1 MDGAIKERKIKI
13 MLSPE
18 YLSLI
23 IAALGFLASVYYS
36 GKKSKEGDV
45 EKIKQDTKRDAN
57 INFKLDQIMTE
68 SAATAKKVDK
78 LQSDIDEM
86 KIKNA
91 SMTQQHNELERRV
104 DKLEDNLAKLHRE
117 HRENQER
124 LINCYDPNCAIRNDD
139 K

>member
-1 MDGAIKERKIKI
+1 MV
-13 MLSPE
+13 LSPE

-23 IAALGFLASVYYS
+23 IAALGFFASVYYS
-36 GKKSKEGDV
+36 GKKAKEGDV
-45 EKIKQDTKRDAN
+45 EKIKQDTERDAN

-124 LINCYDPNCAIRNDD
+124 LINCYDPNCAIRNND

>member
-1 MDGAIKERKIKI
+1 MGNKRKENK
-13 MLSPE
+13 MVSSPE

-23 IAALGFLASVYYS
+23 IATLGFFASVYYS
-36 GKKSKEGDV
+36 GKKAKEGDV

-86 KIKNA
+86 KIKKNA

-124 LINCYDPNCAIRNDD
+124 LINCYDPNCTIRNID